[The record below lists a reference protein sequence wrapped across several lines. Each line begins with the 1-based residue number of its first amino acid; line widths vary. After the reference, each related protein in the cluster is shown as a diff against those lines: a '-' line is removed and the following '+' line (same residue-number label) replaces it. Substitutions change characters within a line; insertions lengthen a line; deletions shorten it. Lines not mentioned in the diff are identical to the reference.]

1 MYSGIQ
7 GPNAWLHMRTMCKQI
22 ICASVM
28 GYCAVN
34 QLPALVHGYCWT
46 AGTVVNTDFSDLSA
60 GESLPAYYHGA
71 TWDGWTIVNHHHA

>member
-1 MYSGIQ
+1 
-7 GPNAWLHMRTMCKQI
+7 
-22 ICASVM
+22 M

-46 AGTVVNTDFSDLSA
+46 AGTVVKTDFSDLSA

-71 TWDGWTIVNHHHA
+71 TWDGWTVVSHHHA